1 MSGVSTKPQPDTS
14 AVTADPKRE
23 WIARVLGIAMA
34 PAQPIG
40 PSQQSETAANEIA
53 AGMQSLTMAFRK
65 ARLEWSAARGTAR
78 KAIADLQKA
87 LRETLADEPDF
98 PELNAN
104 ISKFNSIMRTLDD
117 TLEAKL
123 DEAMNATDPKLRE
136 TLKQQ
141 AQKLVADHIS
151 FVEGHPYMRKIDDND
166 VFPVQVF
173 SVLSDQLA
181 RMSKELDPK

>member
-1 MSGVSTKPQPDTS
+1 
-14 AVTADPKRE
+14 
-23 WIARVLGIAMA
+23 
-34 PAQPIG
+34 
-40 PSQQSETAANEIA
+40 
-53 AGMQSLTMAFRK
+53 MQ
-65 ARLEWSAARGTAR
+65 
-78 KAIADLQKA
+78 
-87 LRETLADEPDF
+87 
-98 PELNAN
+98 
-104 ISKFNSIMRTLDD
+104 TLDD